1 MDFIEYVDSRAID
14 ASSDVPLYR
23 QLHRLLREQ
32 ILSGMLRPGE
42 QMPSE
47 RQLGAAFGISRN
59 TVRRATGL
67 LLKENL
73 AYRQQGRGI
82 FVSSVNKDQ
91 CLQLVGFSEDME
103 RHGLSHTTRVEQAE
117 CIDADHELAAHL
129 EIKEGAPVYAL
140 KRVRLMYG
148 VPIGIE
154 WAYLPCEYLPDLEA
168 YDFSKVSLYETLEK
182 ELEIRLDHAEQSI
195 RARPPLP
202 EECEMLNVSPS
213 SALLEIERRTYDSY
227 ARVIEY
233 CLCVY
238 NSERYT
244 LQFFLNRH

>member
-1 MDFIEYVDSRAID
+1 MDIIEHVDSRALD
-14 ASSDVPLYR
+14 ASSDVPLYS
-23 QLHRLLREQ
+23 QLYRLLREQ
-32 ILSGMLRPGE
+32 ILSGMLHPGE
-42 QMPSE
+42 QLPSE
-47 RQLGAAFGISRN
+47 RQIAATFGISRN
-59 TVRRATGL
+59 TVRNATDL

-73 AYRQQGRGI
+73 AYRQHGRGI
-82 FVSSVNKDQ
+82 FVSSVNRDHR
-91 CLQLVGFSEDME
+91 LQLVSFSEDME
-103 RHGLSHTTRVEQAE
+103 RHGLSHSTRVEQAE

-129 EIKEGAPVYAL
+129 EIKEYTPVYAL

-154 WAYLPCEYLPDLEA
+154 WAYLPCKYLPDLET

-182 ELEIRLDHAEQSI
+182 ELEIQLDHAEQSL

-202 EECEMLNVSPS
+202 EECEVLNLSPS
-213 SALLEIERRTYDSY
+213 SAVLEIERRTYDSY